1 MYFVYI
7 IFRVTG
13 ALPCSLSALNYKQC
27 FRNNKIKFQAQV
39 MCVVFVVL
47 LLFLCRKSP
56 LIHYDSIL
64 NRSFYI
70 VSVLFLYFNTL
81 ILQLLRSNHDYFY
94 FQFTSLYF
102 TQQAK
107 SFNMLNLNIIRKK
120 NQLTLPLNCSHI
132 GL

>member
-1 MYFVYI
+1 
-7 IFRVTG
+7 
-13 ALPCSLSALNYKQC
+13 
-27 FRNNKIKFQAQV
+27 

-56 LIHYDSIL
+56 LMHYDSTL

-70 VSVLFLYFNTL
+70 VSLLFLYFNTQ
-81 ILQLLRSNHDYFY
+81 I

-107 SFNMLNLNIIRKK
+107 SFNMFNLNIIRKK
-120 NQLTLPLNCSHI
+120 NQLTLPLN
-132 GL
+132 LFTY